1 MNMNSI
7 TFNNTRYHLN
17 GAMEEWCREQL
28 GQGKWIGNRLVT
40 WEGME
45 PNVWTIESMFGNTTF
60 SFKEDKDFTWFLL
73 RWS

>member
-1 MNMNSI
+1 MNSI

-17 GAMEEWCREQL
+17 GVMEEWCREQL